1 MNTVF
6 ASILLSCIIIVTYYY
21 TCAYSKYRKGGA
33 VVLEYLFLSKQ
44 TTIYTTA
51 KELGIPYTAI
61 NRIVKGTTDL
71 GKASVS
77 LLVNLSKYL
86 KISMDELYNEYIM
99 DKYIR
104 ESQWNTFISNLQHQI
119 KSEGE
124 LSFIRFCITSH
135 FAERCF
141 LNKQYDKGLYVVSAV
156 DYLCRISNIP
166 SYSGYE
172 EMRKWKLEE
181 TKFPEDIEQ
190 IHNSDLKEKLKRNC
204 MEECLPE
211 FKRANIMEKGV
222 RHVI

>member
-1 MNTVF
+1 M
-6 ASILLSCIIIVTYYY
+6 
-21 TCAYSKYRKGGA
+21 
-33 VVLEYLFLSKQ
+33 LEYLLLSKQ
-44 TTIYTTA
+44 TTIYKPA

-86 KISMDELYNEYIM
+86 KISMDELYDEYIT
-99 DKYIR
+99 DKYIK

-119 KSEGE
+119 KSDGE

-141 LNKQYDKGLYVVSAV
+141 LNNQYDKGLYVVSAI
-156 DYLCRISNIP
+156 DYLCRISNVP
-166 SYSGYE
+166 LYSGYE

-181 TKFPEDIEQ
+181 TKYPEDIEQ
-190 IHNSDLKEKLKRNC
+190 IHNSDLKEQLRIKC

>member
-1 MNTVF
+1 M
-6 ASILLSCIIIVTYYY
+6 
-21 TCAYSKYRKGGA
+21 
-33 VVLEYLFLSKQ
+33 LEYLFLSKQ
-44 TTIYTTA
+44 TTVYKTA

-86 KISMDELYNEYIM
+86 KVSMEDLYSEYLK

-104 ESQWNTFISNLQHQI
+104 ESQWNAFISNLQHQI
-119 KSEGE
+119 KSEGD

-141 LNKQYDKGLYVVSAV
+141 LSKQYDKGLYVVATV

-166 SYSGYE
+166 LYSGYD

-181 TKFPEDIEQ
+181 PKYPEDIEQ
-190 IHNSDLKEKLKRNC
+190 LHDTELKEMLKRKC

>member
-1 MNTVF
+1 MCREMEIMRNQAYEEGVEIGIKKGRMLHLIKQVCAKMQKF
-6 ASILLSCIIIVTYYY
+6 SSAEEIANDLVEQDVPLIQKIMDVAPNFGPDYNVDAIYK
-21 TCAYSKYRKGGA
+21 AYS
-33 VVLEYLFLSKQ
+33 EYLK
-44 TTIYTTA
+44 
-51 KELGIPYTAI
+51 
-61 NRIVKGTTDL
+61 
-71 GKASVS
+71 
-77 LLVNLSKYL
+77 
-86 KISMDELYNEYIM
+86 

-104 ESQWNTFISNLQHQI
+104 ESQWNAFISNLQHQI
-119 KSEGE
+119 KSEGD

-141 LNKQYDKGLYVVSAV
+141 LSKQYDKGLYVVATV

-166 SYSGYE
+166 LYSGYD

-181 TKFPEDIEQ
+181 PKYPEDIEQ
-190 IHNSDLKEKLKRNC
+190 LHDTELKEMLKRKC

>member
-1 MNTVF
+1 M
-6 ASILLSCIIIVTYYY
+6 
-21 TCAYSKYRKGGA
+21 
-33 VVLEYLFLSKQ
+33 LEYLLLSKQ
-44 TTIYTTA
+44 TTIYKTA

-86 KISMDELYNEYIM
+86 KISMDELYNEYIT
-99 DKYIR
+99 DKYIK

-124 LSFIRFCITSH
+124 LNFIRFCIISH

-141 LNKQYDKGLYVVSAV
+141 LNRQYDKGLYVVSAV

-166 SYSGYE
+166 LYSGYE

-181 TKFPEDIEQ
+181 TKYPEDINQ

-211 FKRANIMEKGV
+211 FKRANIIEKGV